1 MTAAAVPQD
10 TAKQSGKHRR
20 GVRPAPAVPER
31 RCLASGEVLP
41 KAQLLR
47 FVVAPDGTLVPD
59 LAERLPGR
67 GLWLQARQD
76 MMAKACARNLFA
88 KAAKRHVRVPDDLP
102 QQVEALALRRC
113 LDLLGLARRAGA
125 VVAGFEKVKAALRA
139 GEVGVLVQA
148 DDAAEDGRQKI
159 QALARAIGARAAG
172 SDATG
177 PQATGPQAADRQVPL
192 LQFCGAAALGAAV
205 GREAAV
211 HVGVAPGR
219 FAEGLIRE
227 VQRLAGLRGVAE
239 QGNGVGRPTEGER

>member
-1 MTAAAVPQD
+1 MTATTAPQD
-10 TAKQSGKHRR
+10 TAAKASTTPAGKHRR
-20 GVRPAPAVPER
+20 GSRPVPAAPER

-59 LAERLPGR
+59 LAEHLPGR

-88 KAAKRHVRVPDDLP
+88 KAAKRHVRVPDDLSR
-102 QQVEALALRRC
+102 QVEALALRRC

-125 VVAGFEKVKAALRA
+125 VVAGFEKVKAALRS
-139 GEVGVLVQA
+139 GSVGVLVQA
-148 DDAAEDGRQKI
+148 DDAADDGRQKI
-159 QALARAIGARAAG
+159 QALARAVGARAV
-172 SDATG
+172 G
-177 PQATGPQAADRQVPL
+177 PQVRV
-192 LQFCGAAALGAAV
+192 LQFCGAADLGAAV

-211 HVGVAPGR
+211 HVGIAPGR
-219 FAEGLIRE
+219 FAEGLIQE

>member
-1 MTAAAVPQD
+1 MTATTAPQD
-10 TAKQSGKHRR
+10 TAAKASTTPAGKHRR
-20 GVRPAPAVPER
+20 GSRPAPAAPER

-102 QQVEALALRRC
+102 RQVEALALRRC
-113 LDLLGLARRAGA
+113 LDLLGLARRAGV
-125 VVAGFEKVKAALRA
+125 VVAGFEKVKAALRS

-148 DDAAEDGRQKI
+148 DDAADDGRQKI
-159 QALARAIGARAAG
+159 QALARAVGARAVG
-172 SDATG
+172 S
-177 PQATGPQAADRQVPL
+177 QVRV
-192 LQFCGAAALGAAV
+192 LQFCGAADLGAAV

-211 HVGVAPGR
+211 HVGIAPGR
-219 FAEGLIRE
+219 FAEGLTQE

-239 QGNGVGRPTEGER
+239 QGNVVGRPTEGER

>member
-1 MTAAAVPQD
+1 MTATTAPQD
-10 TAKQSGKHRR
+10 TAAKTSTTPAGKHRR
-20 GVRPAPAVPER
+20 GSRPAPAAPER

-102 QQVEALALRRC
+102 RQVEALALRRC

-125 VVAGFEKVKAALRA
+125 VVAGFEKVKAALRS

-148 DDAAEDGRQKI
+148 DDAADDGRQKI
-159 QALARAIGARAAG
+159 QALARAVGL
-172 SDATG
+172 
-177 PQATGPQAADRQVPL
+177 QVRV
-192 LQFCGAAALGAAV
+192 LQFCGAADLGAAV

-211 HVGVAPGR
+211 HVGIAPGR
-219 FAEGLIRE
+219 FAEGLTQE

-239 QGNGVGRPTEGER
+239 HGNGVGRPAEGER

>member
-1 MTAAAVPQD
+1 MTAATVPQE
-10 TAKQSGKHRR
+10 TAKHSGKHRR
-20 GVRPAPAVPER
+20 GSRPAPAAPER

-88 KAAKRHVRVPDDLP
+88 KAAKRQVRVPDDLP

-139 GEVGVLVQA
+139 GEIGVLVQA
-148 DDAAEDGRQKI
+148 DDAADDGRQKI
-159 QALARAIGARAAG
+159 QALARAIGARANGAHAAG
-172 SDATG
+172 R
-177 PQATGPQAADRQVPL
+177 PVPV

-211 HVGVAPGR
+211 HVGIAPGR
-219 FAEGLIRE
+219 FAEVLTRE
-227 VQRLAGLRGVAE
+227 VQRLAGLRGAVE

>member
-1 MTAAAVPQD
+1 MTATTAPQD
-10 TAKQSGKHRR
+10 TAAKASATPAGKHRR
-20 GVRPAPAVPER
+20 GSRPAPAAPER

-47 FVVAPDGTLVPD
+47 FVVGPDGTLVPD
-59 LAERLPGR
+59 FAERLPGR

-102 QQVEALALRRC
+102 RQVEALALRRC

-125 VVAGFEKVKAALRA
+125 VVAGFEKVKAALRG

-148 DDAAEDGRQKI
+148 DDAADDGRQKI
-159 QALARAIGARAAG
+159 QALARAVG
-172 SDATG
+172 S
-177 PQATGPQAADRQVPL
+177 QVRV
-192 LQFCGAAALGAAV
+192 LQFCGAADLGAAV

-211 HVGVAPGR
+211 HVGIAPGR
-219 FAEGLIRE
+219 FAEGLTQE

>member
-1 MTAAAVPQD
+1 MTATTAPQD
-10 TAKQSGKHRR
+10 TAAKASATPAGKHRR
-20 GVRPAPAVPER
+20 GSRPVPAAPER

-59 LAERLPGR
+59 FAERLPGR

-88 KAAKRHVRVPDDLP
+88 KAAKRQVRVPDDLP

-148 DDAAEDGRQKI
+148 DDAADDGRQKI
-159 QALARAIGARAAG
+159 QALARAIGARAVGARVP
-172 SDATG
+172 G
-177 PQATGPQAADRQVPL
+177 PQVPV
-192 LQFCGAAALGAAV
+192 LQFCGAAELGAAV

-211 HVGVAPGR
+211 HVGIAPGR
-219 FAEGLIRE
+219 FAEGLTRE
-227 VQRLAGLRGVAE
+227 VQRLAGLRGVVE